1 MDSHHALRDAPRT
14 SPGLPGPS
22 TTLST
27 RALPN
32 RPGRLDGCL
41 CSLLPHQWQASP
53 PPQGWPPSL
62 ASRGRIGFANAGL
75 TSSLSRFVIVR
86 PAAYARP
93 DRSVSRRRLPFD
105 AGPELHAER
114 AIHMADSFQSA
125 RVARVTLAHQ
135 RAPRS
140 QRDRQLDCLDTG
152 GTGSRVASTLGS
164 RSRASMNSTGPK
176 RSTTMP
182 PAMTSERNDRTG
194 CAV

>member
-125 RVARVTLAHQ
+125 RVARVNLAYPEQ
-135 RAPRS
+135 RRN
-140 QRDRQLDCLDTG
+140 RDRTEKTTWAAGCWS
-152 GTGSRVASTLGS
+152 GSTAS
-164 RSRASMNSTGPK
+164 
-176 RSTTMP
+176 
-182 PAMTSERNDRTG
+182 
-194 CAV
+194 